1 MNPDETARI
10 TYFWR
15 DDDLAT
21 GLHQIRATRNLAD
34 ASAFATGLAPI
45 LTPISD
51 CALEKIRVGLR
62 YLDETDPSAA
72 SNSSV
77 YRRSIFIFATA
88 QGNRY
93 VLSLPGVVPS
103 ALLQPPDPYAGIG
116 IDLNNVAVAALVSGF
131 LTGLG
136 STQPCAPWGPGP
148 GGNLSWQGD
157 DLVDVLAAYWGYE
170 RATW

>member
-15 DDDLAT
+15 DDDQAVGT
-21 GLHQIRATRNLAD
+21 HQVRATRDLA
-34 ASAFATGLAPI
+34 ASSTLATALAPLI
-45 LTPISD
+45 TPLSN

-62 YLDETDPSAA
+62 YLDENDPSPTAGC
-72 SNSSV
+72 SV

-88 QGNRY
+88 QGDRY
-93 VLSLPGVVPS
+93 IMSLPGMVSS

-116 IDLNNVAVAALVSGF
+116 LDLNNVAVAALVSGI
-131 LTGLG
+131 LTGMG
-136 STQPCAPWGPGP
+136 STQPCAPWGPGA
-148 GGNLSWQGD
+148 GGDLAWQGD
-157 DLVDVLAAYWGYE
+157 DLVDILGAYWGYE